1 MELRLRVSGDGDAT
15 VVSVD
20 GRLAAETVR
29 ELRRT
34 ISGVTAPI
42 VLDLRN
48 LLSLDDAGVVAL
60 RELTS
65 RGVVL
70 RGMSPYVALLVDAPA
85 RLPGQ
90 ERKSRPPL

>member
-1 MELRLRVSGDGDAT
+1 MELRLRVSGDGDST
-15 VVSVD
+15 IVNVD
-20 GRLAAETVR
+20 GRLAVETVR
-29 ELRRT
+29 ELQRL
-34 ISGVTAPI
+34 ISGVAAPI

-65 RGVVL
+65 RGVAL
-70 RGMSPYVALLVDAPA
+70 RGMSPYVALLMDAPT

-90 ERKSRPPL
+90 DKKGRSP

>member
-1 MELRLRVSGDGDAT
+1 MELRLRLGGDGEST
-15 VVSVD
+15 IVNVD

-29 ELRRT
+29 ELQRL
-34 ISGVTAPI
+34 ISSVAAPI

-65 RGVVL
+65 RGVAL
-70 RGMSPYVALLVDAPA
+70 RGMSPYVALLVDAPT

-90 ERKSRPPL
+90 DKKGRSP